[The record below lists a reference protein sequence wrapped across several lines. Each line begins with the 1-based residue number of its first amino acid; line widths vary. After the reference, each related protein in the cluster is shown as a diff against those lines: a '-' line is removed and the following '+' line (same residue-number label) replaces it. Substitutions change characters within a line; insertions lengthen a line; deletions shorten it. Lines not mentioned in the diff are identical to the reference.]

1 MLAYLR
7 TLLPVLA
14 LSTLAGCGSTYQASH
29 GARFEIDAAK
39 EIDDDDVK
47 KAFEASPQLGDRSRV
62 AYFLFDDDKTD
73 DVERML
79 KGSRHVDSVYR
90 IPTLLVTGKRRFQ
103 ETSPWQP
110 PQEVSVK
117 KLRLLAARAHADVL
131 VVFDHGWKGGGANPL
146 VALNV
151 LVLPILFVPF
161 LENETQSYA
170 QAHLIDVRNGYVYGE
185 VSAEVKGG
193 SKYTTIWARTPKDVF
208 EESWPQVLSGVQR
221 DLDRSLGPSKAATP
235 AAAPETAAPPK
246 PSDG

>member
-7 TLLPVLA
+7 SLLPILA
-14 LSTLAGCGSTYQASH
+14 LSTLALGGCGTTYQASH

-39 EIDDDDVK
+39 DIDDDDIAR
-47 KAFEASPQLGDRSRV
+47 AFQAAPQLGDRSRV
-62 AYFLFDDDKTD
+62 AYFLFDDDKAD

-79 KGSRHVDSVYR
+79 KGTQHVDSVYR

-185 VSAEVKGG
+185 VSAEAKGG
-193 SKYTTIWARTPKDVF
+193 SKYVTVWGRTPKDVF
-208 EESWPQVLSGVQR
+208 EESWPQVLAGVQR
-221 DLDRSLGPSKAATP
+221 DLARSITP
-235 AAAPETAAPPK
+235 AATASPK
-246 PSDG
+246 PAGG